1 MNPMAAAMGDML
13 AGKVGGGKKK
23 NKKRKRK

>member
-1 MNPMAAAMGDML
+1 MNPMAAAMGEAL